1 MYPSSVSTVEEI
13 EAAIRSLTSAERS
26 KLADLIPTLLPELDG
41 DAEWER
47 IIRDPRPRPALT
59 KLGDE
64 VEAAFRVDPEQFP
77 NMSEEEFDKH
87 E

>member
-47 IIRDPRPRPALT
+47 IIRDPRPRSALT

-64 VEAAFRVDPEQFP
+64 VEAAFRADPEQFP
-77 NMSEEEFDKH
+77 IMSEEEFDKH